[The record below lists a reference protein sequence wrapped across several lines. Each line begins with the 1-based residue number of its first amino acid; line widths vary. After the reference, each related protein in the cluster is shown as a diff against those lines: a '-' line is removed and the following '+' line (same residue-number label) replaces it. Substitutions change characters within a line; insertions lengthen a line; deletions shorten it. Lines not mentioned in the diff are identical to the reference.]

1 MARRKKKSSF
11 WAPQRIAARVVYGD
25 ERDHPHPF
33 RRMRG
38 WFTTQVVASA
48 SRNPKTGEVKSRGM
62 RRTQDG
68 WRLDGSRRTR
78 TYRSGEVDPPRAAR
92 SKARSDQRKTSR
104 AARTSRTRT
113 APAQDTP
120 NTNPNLARKA
130 KRGPGGR
137 MAGSVSGV
145 PKIPTPRQAVG
156 LQRLGCDW
164 CRGTGTRPLT
174 TGKGRVKTVIGIAP
188 CAHSWAV
195 PNHGPGQDA
204 PDRWDSLVCPLCQN
218 AGSVTVKVEQKSGP
232 AVAAKVPCFTCNG
245 WIRHW

>member
-1 MARRKKKSSF
+1 MGRRKKKSSF
-11 WAPQRIAARVVYGD
+11 WAPHRMAARVVYGD
-25 ERDHPHPF
+25 ERNHPHPF
-33 RRMRG
+33 RRIAS
-38 WFTTQVVASA
+38 WFETKTVATA
-48 SRNPKTGEVKSRGM
+48 SRDPRTGTVKSRGM
-62 RRTQDG
+62 RRTKDG

-78 TYRSGEVDPPRAAR
+78 TYRPGEVDQPRAAR
-92 SKARSDQRKTSR
+92 SKARADKRQTDR
-104 AARTSRTRT
+104 ALRNRSRT
-113 APAQDTP
+113 DTSTP
-120 NTNPNLARKA
+120 TTNTNPNLARKS

-137 MAGSVSGV
+137 MNGSVSGA
-145 PKIPTPRQAVG
+145 PKMPTPRQAVG

-204 PDRWDSLVCPLCQN
+204 PDRWDSLVCPPCTN
-218 AGSVTVKVEQKSGP
+218 TGSATVKVKQGSGP
-232 AVAAKVPCFTCNG
+232 AVAAEVPCFTCNG